1 MTTIIREHET
11 THGAEV
17 LDALNEAVRDLRR
30 EIEELTKETKD
41 GNGIT
46 ETALAKP
53 LKNARDLATQ
63 CAKAENYLNE
73 CRKKQAGI
81 ARGHYALDLEAA
93 RVAIGCKLDRL
104 RRCHGA
110 TPVS

>member
-11 THGAEV
+11 RHGAEV
-17 LDALNEAVRDLRR
+17 LDALNEAVRNLRR
-30 EIEELTKETKD
+30 EIEELAKETKN
-41 GNGIT
+41 GKGIT
-46 ETALAKP
+46 EAELSKP
-53 LKNARDLATQ
+53 LKNARELVTQ

-73 CRKKQAGI
+73 CRKKQTGI
-81 ARGHYALDLEAA
+81 AKGDYALDLEAA

-110 TPVS
+110 TGIS